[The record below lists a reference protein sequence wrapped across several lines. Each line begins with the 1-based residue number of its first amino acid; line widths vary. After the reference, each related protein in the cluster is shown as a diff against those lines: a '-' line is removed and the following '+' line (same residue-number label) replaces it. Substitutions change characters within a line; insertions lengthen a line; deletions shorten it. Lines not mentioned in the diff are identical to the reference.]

1 MNSFLIVNYLFMI
14 KSLYLREWIFLIPT
28 YILEFAVGL
37 NTVLNSLIFG
47 LSFVLLKRHRL
58 LSFKLLIVS
67 FMLLFFFTG
76 INLLFFT
83 IYHNVQI
90 LIFFGLINFSILI
103 PCLYW
108 YTQSLLRH
116 NYLLPKHFY
125 LHFGPVLFLV
135 ANGIFFNK
143 MVLKLGNW
151 SVGISMFM
159 VILQYTLYTYYSCRV
174 FRKVKTEIL
183 ESALQTKSQKL
194 IFRWIVRLYFAV
206 GVLVLTGMFSFLFF
220 KVFFWFSIVYL
231 LGIYYLG
238 LLGYKYGVIRMDSS
252 SFLVQ
257 NDCSS
262 IFEKLIFLLENEK
275 IYRQEDLTLKTIS
288 RKLGES
294 SHKISKIV
302 NQCSGVNFNNLVNN
316 YRIEEVKIRLGNEED
331 KKYTISSIAYAAGF
345 NSLTSFNYAFK
356 KNTGKTP
363 SSYRKENINK
373 S

>member
-1 MNSFLIVNYLFMI
+1 
-14 KSLYLREWIFLIPT
+14 
-28 YILEFAVGL
+28 
-37 NTVLNSLIFG
+37 
-47 LSFVLLKRHRL
+47 
-58 LSFKLLIVS
+58 
-67 FMLLFFFTG
+67 
-76 INLLFFT
+76 
-83 IYHNVQI
+83 
-90 LIFFGLINFSILI
+90 
-103 PCLYW
+103 
-108 YTQSLLRH
+108 
-116 NYLLPKHFY
+116 
-125 LHFGPVLFLV
+125 
-135 ANGIFFNK
+135 
-143 MVLKLGNW
+143 
-151 SVGISMFM
+151 
-159 VILQYTLYTYYSCRV
+159 
-174 FRKVKTEIL
+174 
-183 ESALQTKSQKL
+183 
-194 IFRWIVRLYFAV
+194 
-206 GVLVLTGMFSFLFF
+206 MFSFLFF

-363 SSYRKENINK
+363 SSYRKENINN